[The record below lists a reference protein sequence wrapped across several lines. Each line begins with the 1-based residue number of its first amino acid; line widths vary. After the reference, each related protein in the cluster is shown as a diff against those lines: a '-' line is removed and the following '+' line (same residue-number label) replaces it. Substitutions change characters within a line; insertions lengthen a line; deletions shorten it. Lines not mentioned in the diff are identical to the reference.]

1 MNYRLGQ
8 VCGHGKI
15 NAICPLKKSDSH
27 ILIASDD
34 QYVLYD
40 LKSQAIIEVIA
51 SKKKS
56 QQIPTLIDVSH
67 DDLFSIEASLNAV
80 TLRSLKSKQA
90 LAKYEGHQH
99 SVSSL
104 SFASSSYV
112 FITAAGNEC
121 LLWNPRELIKSASSL
136 TVAITEISQ
145 PDKMLDLASSD
156 QIT

>member
-1 MNYRLGQ
+1 MYFWFIGQ

-15 NAICPLKKSDSH
+15 NAVCPLKKSDSL

-40 LKSQAIIEVIA
+40 LKNQAIIDVIA

-67 DDLFSIEASLNAV
+67 DDLFSIEVIQKNTV
-80 TLRSLKSKQA
+80 TLRSLKSKQV

-99 SVSSL
+99 SVSSI
-104 SFASSSYV
+104 SFALSSYV
-112 FITAAGNEC
+112 FLTAAGNEC
-121 LLWNPRELIKSASSL
+121 LLWNPRELIIKASSL
-136 TVAITEISQ
+136 TVAEISQ

-156 QIT
+156 